1 VKVLVAEDEPRLA
14 SLLEQSLVE
23 VGWEVDVVGEGRE
36 AYVAALGETAYDVL
50 LLDWMLPG
58 MEGVTVC
65 RKLREAGVRTPV
77 LMLTARTT
85 VPDRV
90 TGLEA
95 GADDYLLKPF
105 DLDELVARLRALRRS
120 ADEYDEPLRVGDLVL
135 DPEARRVH
143 RGSTEIQL
151 SAQEFDI
158 LQLLLSRAGRLV
170 TRFAILDE
178 VCDGD
183 TDVRSNVIDV
193 HVASVRAKIDR
204 PFGTSTTPTLRGAG
218 YRIDPA

>member
-23 VGWEVDVVGEGRE
+23 VGWEVDLVGDGRE

-105 DLDELVARLRALRRS
+105 DLDELVARLRALRRN
-120 ADEYDEPLRVGDLVL
+120 
-135 DPEARRVH
+135 AR
-143 RGSTEIQL
+143 
-151 SAQEFDI
+151 
-158 LQLLLSRAGRLV
+158 
-170 TRFAILDE
+170 
-178 VCDGD
+178 
-183 TDVRSNVIDV
+183 
-193 HVASVRAKIDR
+193 
-204 PFGTSTTPTLRGAG
+204 TSTTNHCGSATWRSTPRRAASIADPPRSSCRPRSSTSSSCSSREPAGWSPASRSSTRSGTATPTCGAT
-218 YRIDPA
+218 